1 MIFFSFEFMKIFS
14 QLSKIII
21 YIQGQA
27 SKKNQTT
34 RKLKKKPPN
43 SMSNTSYQTKQYF
56 NEYSQYTNHSSARNE
71 DKDLKN
77 LDKKQFPNKK
87 QQTSNFKDDHHHIY
101 DDKTTQNSNYKFNE
115 NSNSNDKK
123 ELNHTLNKKATNE
136 QNNLKEP
143 SNKTN
148 CIQSHNANNNQN
160 FSSQK
165 TNNTTNENQKNY
177 FKEPT
182 QYNNI
187 NNMSYPYPSQQT
199 NINYPQYTNN
209 NNEYSK
215 KSDHGGFLNYFW
227 SNDKIELEKT
237 QKQLKEANEALEKS
251 NQFKIEL
258 EIKIE
263 KYEELVKKTTENNN
277 QKIIDFNNKI
287 NKITEENEDLKTDLR
302 LIQCDLERK
311 CNENDKNLKIIE
323 ENSNIIKK
331 NEKDLEIKKN
341 DIILLKNKENELKA
355 EYEINMT
362 RIKND
367 FNEIKSNLSIKIEEN
382 GKLLSKNRD
391 LELDLGKLDQI
402 IDNTKEALSEKEKQI
417 KELLNFGQDVL
428 KKNENQKTKDKNKNK
443 AEKDQ
448 LKREIESVNDLNSAL
463 KDENDKLKEINE
475 EMQNEINGLLYKVEK
490 IKENDKKIA
499 DLERALL
506 NQKIEFEEI
515 LKKNKDKN
523 GVLPKLRDVFFK
535 IFEILMQKCKVGDR
549 ESDDYLEVFMDKE
562 LSMEEIIGKAN
573 KLADEDVFN

>member
-1 MIFFSFEFMKIFS
+1 M
-14 QLSKIII
+14 
-21 YIQGQA
+21 
-27 SKKNQTT
+27 
-34 RKLKKKPPN
+34 
-43 SMSNTSYQTKQYF
+43 
-56 NEYSQYTNHSSARNE
+56 
-71 DKDLKN
+71 
-77 LDKKQFPNKK
+77 
-87 QQTSNFKDDHHHIY
+87 
-101 DDKTTQNSNYKFNE
+101 
-115 NSNSNDKK
+115 
-123 ELNHTLNKKATNE
+123 
-136 QNNLKEP
+136 
-143 SNKTN
+143 
-148 CIQSHNANNNQN
+148 
-160 FSSQK
+160 
-165 TNNTTNENQKNY
+165 
-177 FKEPT
+177 
-182 QYNNI
+182 
-187 NNMSYPYPSQQT
+187 
-199 NINYPQYTNN
+199 
-209 NNEYSK
+209 
-215 KSDHGGFLNYFW
+215 
-227 SNDKIELEKT
+227 
-237 QKQLKEANEALEKS
+237 
-251 NQFKIEL
+251 
-258 EIKIE
+258 
-263 KYEELVKKTTENNN
+263 
-277 QKIIDFNNKI
+277 
-287 NKITEENEDLKTDLR
+287 
-302 LIQCDLERK
+302 
-311 CNENDKNLKIIE
+311 
-323 ENSNIIKK
+323 
-331 NEKDLEIKKN
+331 
-341 DIILLKNKENELKA
+341 LKNKENELKA